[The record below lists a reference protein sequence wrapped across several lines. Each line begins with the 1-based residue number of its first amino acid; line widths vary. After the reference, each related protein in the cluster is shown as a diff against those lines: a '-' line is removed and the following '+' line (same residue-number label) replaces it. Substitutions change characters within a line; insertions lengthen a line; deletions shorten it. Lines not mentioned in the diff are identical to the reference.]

1 MIEILELGIKSW
13 AEILTSADDHN
24 KTAPL
29 DLTWTGIKVG
39 ERESDPELMDVY
51 FNMETIFN
59 TIITNLFTWSY
70 QKTIIFYFD

>member
-39 ERESDPELMDVY
+39 EREWSRI
-51 FNMETIFN
+51 NGC
-59 TIITNLFTWSY
+59 LFQY
-70 QKTIIFYFD
+70 GDYI